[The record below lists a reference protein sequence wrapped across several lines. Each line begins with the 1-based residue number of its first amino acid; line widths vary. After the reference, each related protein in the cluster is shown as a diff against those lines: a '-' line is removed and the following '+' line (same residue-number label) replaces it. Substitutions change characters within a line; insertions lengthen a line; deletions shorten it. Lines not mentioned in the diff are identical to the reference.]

1 MKTFSIFQKHKK
13 TILIIF
19 ITKIINSY
27 VKYISGIKKKQIQK
41 ICSEWLDLTYKA
53 IIYSTGMV

>member
-19 ITKIINSY
+19 ITKIINLY
-27 VKYISGIKKKQIQK
+27 VKYISGIKKK
-41 ICSEWLDLTYKA
+41 YKK
-53 IIYSTGMV
+53 YVQNG